1 MNVAIIDDEKPARD
15 NLKKFIEDNFDFVE
29 TIVEADSVQS
39 GLHLLQSTSVDL
51 LLLDINLSDG
61 SGFNI
66 LEQIATI
73 NFRVV
78 FVTAYDAYAV
88 KAFKYNALDYILKP
102 IELTE
107 LMRVFDKMRAVPED
121 RYLNREALDCI
132 LEDYSK
138 NDLDRKIVVQE
149 SRKVSFIAIK
159 EIIYLESQGN
169 YTYLHI
175 TKGSKILSSN
185 SLKVFEDMLPETA
198 FMRVHK
204 SFIININHLLS
215 YNKEE
220 GGFISMVNGSEVS
233 VSRRR
238 KNNFIEVLKKR
249 FS

>member
-1 MNVAIIDDEKPARD
+1 
-15 NLKKFIEDNFDFVE
+15 
-29 TIVEADSVQS
+29 
-39 GLHLLQSTSVDL
+39 
-51 LLLDINLSDG
+51 
-61 SGFNI
+61 
-66 LEQIATI
+66 
-73 NFRVV
+73 
-78 FVTAYDAYAV
+78 
-88 KAFKYNALDYILKP
+88 
-102 IELTE
+102 
-107 LMRVFDKMRAVPED
+107 MRAVPED

-149 SRKVSFIAIK
+149 SRKVSFIAVK

-220 GGFISMVNGSEVS
+220 GGFITMVNGSEVS

-238 KNNFIEVLKKR
+238 KNNFIERLKKR